1 MNSKFY
7 DEAYFQAIR
16 GASDGDPLYSGF
28 MALLG
33 ESPQGLRV
41 LDLGCGRGE
50 MVERLDRAGVSE
62 IHGLD
67 FSEAAV
73 QMTRARVRPEQ
84 VDNIRQG
91 SATDRSLYPAGS
103 FDVIYML
110 DVVEHLPPS
119 HLTEALRNA
128 RYWLKPEG
136 RLVVHTFPTLGLH
149 RLYRAWLLLNRK
161 RQQLELLDQIHCNVQ
176 TRARLRRTL
185 GEAGFSQAELW
196 LKNDFTRTS
205 STFQALPE
213 GFIKRALAVLLER
226 VLGHPRVV
234 AFFSLLGLAEW
245 ACPSIYGVAHPGS
258 EG

>member
-1 MNSKFY
+1 MNSEFY

-161 RQQLELLDQIHCNVQ
+161 RQQLELLDQIHCNV
-176 TRARLRRTL
+176 
-185 GEAGFSQAELW
+185 
-196 LKNDFTRTS
+196 
-205 STFQALPE
+205 
-213 GFIKRALAVLLER
+213 
-226 VLGHPRVV
+226 
-234 AFFSLLGLAEW
+234 
-245 ACPSIYGVAHPGS
+245 
-258 EG
+258 